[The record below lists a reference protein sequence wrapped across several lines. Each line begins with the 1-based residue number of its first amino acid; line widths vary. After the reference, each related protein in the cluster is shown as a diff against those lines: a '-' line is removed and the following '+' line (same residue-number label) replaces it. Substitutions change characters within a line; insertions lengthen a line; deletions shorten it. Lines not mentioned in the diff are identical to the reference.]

1 MPSPYNLRGVPYG
14 TAYTVRP
21 AHGRVHHA
29 PGPAGSVA
37 SMARPRG
44 GHVCARCPALACSG
58 LPHRTP
64 RVACGFLP
72 PGRSGSNRCAGLAW
86 LGLASLSLFFTR
98 PLATHHRSGRL
109 SYNCWCLSLTV
120 TGYRRR
126 VHPLLPSINLENRYK
141 SRSNSNLPLPV
152 TKKRLQ
158 DPLSLTSTD
167 KTWTRSCGYPPSL
180 EAWALRSMAGKKA
193 CSDSSLQAC

>member
-1 MPSPYNLRGVPYG
+1 MHRLGARVPSPYNLRGVPYG
-14 TAYTVRP
+14 TACTVRP

-37 SMARPRG
+37 SLARPRG
-44 GHVCARCPALACSG
+44 GHVCVRCPAMLRATAPNTARG
-58 LPHRTP
+58 LWFSAAWT
-64 RVACGFLP
+64 V
-72 PGRSGSNRCAGLAW
+72 GLESVCW
-86 LGLASLSLFFTR
+86 LGLRLVLSLS
-98 PLATHHRSGRL
+98 
-109 SYNCWCLSLTV
+109 LSLTV

-126 VHPLLPSINLENRYK
+126 VHTLLPSINLENQYK

>member
-37 SMARPRG
+37 SLARPRG
-44 GHVCARCPALACSG
+44 GHVCVRCPAPG
-58 LPHRTP
+58 YRTEHRAWP
-64 RVACGFLP
+64 VVFCRLD
-72 PGRSGSNRCAGLAW
+72 GRARIGVLAW
-86 LGLASLSLFFTR
+86 LGLACPLSLFFTR
-98 PLATHHRSGRL
+98 PMATHHRSGRL

-126 VHPLLPSINLENRYK
+126 VHPLLPSINLENQYK

-158 DPLSLTSTD
+158 DPLSLSHFH
-167 KTWTRSCGYPPSL
+167 R
-180 EAWALRSMAGKKA
+180 
-193 CSDSSLQAC
+193 